1 RADRPRRADR
11 QDRAQARD
19 EGRRG
24 SSHCRGRRG
33 RRGRGCGR
41 GRRRRG
47 GSRRNQGVSAPP
59 LSSLLPFTSDQNLV
73 YAAVGVVV
81 LLVFVAGA
89 WFVSNRIVEALRRRE
104 VRADVV
110 QVGARVATVVLIGLG
125 IFFALGLAFQSQ
137 NFTLAGILLATIVA
151 SFGVQDVLKDYV
163 SGYYVLLE
171 RHMRVGDR
179 ISMEGVV
186 SGTVEQIKLRVT
198 LLKNEE
204 GDLVVV
210 PNSELFNKAVLVHV
224 RAAERVAETSAA
236 SATPAPPATLAK
248 PAPPE

>member
-1 RADRPRRADR
+1 V
-11 QDRAQARD
+11 
-19 EGRRG
+19 
-24 SSHCRGRRG
+24 SS
-33 RRGRGCGR
+33 
-41 GRRRRG
+41 
-47 GSRRNQGVSAPP
+47 SP
-59 LSSLLPFTSDQNLV
+59 LSLLPFVSNTDLEYFGVGLAVLV
-73 YAAVGVVV
+73 
-81 LLVFVAGA
+81 LFVIGSR
-89 WFVSNRIVEALRRRE
+89 FVSNRVVAALHRRNM
-104 VRADVV
+104 RADVV
-110 QVGARVATVVLIGLG
+110 QIGGRVVTVVLIGLG
-125 IFFALGLAFQSQ
+125 VWFAIGLAFQSQ

-198 LLKNEE
+198 LLKNEQ

-224 RAAERVAETSAA
+224 RAAERVAETSGD
-236 SATPAPPATLAK
+236 SGGFPPESPS

>member
-1 RADRPRRADR
+1 M
-11 QDRAQARD
+11 
-19 EGRRG
+19 
-24 SSHCRGRRG
+24 
-33 RRGRGCGR
+33 
-41 GRRRRG
+41 
-47 GSRRNQGVSAPP
+47 SAPP
-59 LSSLLPFTSDQNLV
+59 LSLLPSVSDTNLEYFV
-73 YAAVGVVV
+73 VGVGV
-81 LLVFVAGA
+81 LVLFVIGSR
-89 WFVSNRIVEALRRRE
+89 FVSNRVVAALHRRN

-110 QVGARVATVVLIGLG
+110 QIGGRVVTVVLIGLG
-125 IFFALGLAFQSQ
+125 VWFAIGLAFQSQ

-186 SGTVEQIKLRVT
+186 SGTVEAIKLRVT
-198 LLKNEE
+198 LLKNEA

-224 RAAERVAETSAA
+224 RAAERVAETS
-236 SATPAPPATLAK
+236 SPK

>member
-1 RADRPRRADR
+1 
-11 QDRAQARD
+11 
-19 EGRRG
+19 
-24 SSHCRGRRG
+24 
-33 RRGRGCGR
+33 
-41 GRRRRG
+41 
-47 GSRRNQGVSAPP
+47 VSAPP
-59 LSSLLPFTSDQNLV
+59 LSLLPFVTDTNLEYFGV
-73 YAAVGVVV
+73 GLAVLV
-81 LLVFVAGA
+81 LFVIGSR
-89 WFVSNRIVEALRRRE
+89 FVSNRVVAALHQRNM
-104 VRADVV
+104 RADVV
-110 QVGARVATVVLIGLG
+110 QIGGRVVTVVLIGLG
-125 IFFALGLAFQSQ
+125 VWFAIGLAFQSQ

-186 SGTVEQIKLRVT
+186 AGTVERIKLRVT
-198 LLKNEE
+198 LLKNEQ

-224 RAAERVAETSAA
+224 RAAERVAETSG
-236 SATPAPPATLAK
+236 PPPK

>member
-1 RADRPRRADR
+1 M
-11 QDRAQARD
+11 
-19 EGRRG
+19 
-24 SSHCRGRRG
+24 
-33 RRGRGCGR
+33 
-41 GRRRRG
+41 
-47 GSRRNQGVSAPP
+47 SAPP
-59 LSSLLPFTSDQNLV
+59 LSSLLPFISDKDLAYV
-73 YAAVGVVV
+73 LIGAVV
-81 LLVFVAGA
+81 LVAFVIGA
-89 WFVSNRIVEALRRRE
+89 RFVSNRVVAALHRRNMRS
-104 VRADVV
+104 DVV
-110 QVGARVATVVLIGLG
+110 QIGGRVATVVLIGLG
-125 IFFALGLAFQSQ
+125 IWFAIGLAFQSQ
-137 NFTLAGILLATIVA
+137 NVTLVGILLATIVA

-198 LLKNEE
+198 LLKNES

-224 RAAERVAETSAA
+224 RAAERVAETSG
-236 SATPAPPATLAK
+236 PPAK